1 MTNKTIQLKRSS
13 ELNVNGDGPK
23 LPTKDKLEYGEI
35 AINFAVGHETISLK
49 NSNDEIVPI
58 KINGDGKVLTQ
69 NDVVDIKPEILT
81 DDYKKKP
88 VSAFSSFNE
97 LNALVDRIYGANG
110 LNSKVV
116 SNSTAID
123 SNKTNIATNTNAING
138 LTTGLNKIAV
148 EIHGDGTTDK
158 PGLIKI
164 VKSNEND
171 IAANKTKIEGVD
183 GDLKTFINDIYKE
196 DQRNIDTRLT
206 ALESQLNGVE
216 TQTTNIISQEDNIIT
231 NAQ

>member
-49 NSNDEIVPI
+49 NSNNEIVPI

-69 NDVVDIKPEILT
+69 NDVVDIEPEILT

-88 VSAFSSFNE
+88 VSAFRSFNG
-97 LNALVDRIYGANG
+97 LNALANRIYGANG
-110 LNSKVV
+110 LNSKVG
-116 SNSTAID
+116 SNSNAID

-138 LTTGLNKIAV
+138 LTTGLDKI
-148 EIHGDGTTDK
+148 
-158 PGLIKI
+158 
-164 VKSNEND
+164 
-171 IAANKTKIEGVD
+171 
-183 GDLKTFINDIYKE
+183 KE